1 MAGQYGLDGVPYG
14 IGKRVELKYTRA
26 MISAA
31 LDGSLEAAN
40 ENNYLVHSVFSVLQP
55 RACTHVPTALLSPRK
70 IWKNDTGFY
79 KTAYKLF
86 QSFVDNFKQF
96 EANTNT
102 EIMSGAP
109 NLRP

>member
-1 MAGQYGLDGVPYG
+1 MDWGGPNG
-14 IGKRVELKYTRA
+14 IGKRMDHKYTRA

-40 ENNYLVHSVFSVLQP
+40 ENNHHIHSVFGVLQP
-55 RACTHVPTALLSPRK
+55 RVCPNVPTALLSPRK
-70 IWKNDTGFY
+70 TWKNDTGFY
-79 KTAYKLF
+79 KTAYKLS

-96 EANTNT
+96 EAYANA

-109 NLRP
+109 NLKSR